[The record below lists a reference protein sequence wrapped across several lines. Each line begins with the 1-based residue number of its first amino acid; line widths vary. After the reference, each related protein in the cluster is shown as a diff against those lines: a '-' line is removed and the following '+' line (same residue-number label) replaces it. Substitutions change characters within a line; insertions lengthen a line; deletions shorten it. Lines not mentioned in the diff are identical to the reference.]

1 MNTQTQKNMLASGP
15 ASLPAATVQRGIGK
29 GRQPWRIREY
39 LSGIGKTM
47 TDVARTAETYPQV
60 AQETIRGTRNHR
72 RVLEALETLD
82 CPREYLYGGAA

>member
-60 AQETIRGTRNHR
+60 AQETIKGTRNHR
-72 RVLEALETLD
+72 RVLETLERLG

>member
-1 MNTQTQKNMLASGP
+1 MNSQTQNIMP

-47 TDVARTAETYPQV
+47 TDVAIAADTYPQV

-72 RVLEALETLD
+72 RVLETLETLG
-82 CPREYLYGGAA
+82 CPKNYLYGGAA